1 MRKKVFI
8 TGSLLALFLLISS
21 STAFAQSLQLS
32 SDEVATIK
40 TEIHSGKPIK
50 DVLKDHNISMN
61 QIRAALG
68 STGIGKHRTKL
79 SNTQISTIATKLGL
93 DAVEVQSEIDSGKSL
108 QEILK
113 AHNITQD
120 QIRQVFGEI
129 TGAKSGTHSKKH
141 KNHS

>member
-61 QIRAALG
+61 QIRTALG
-68 STGIGKHRTKL
+68 STGIGKHRAKL
-79 SNTQISTIATKLGL
+79 SNTQISTIAAKLGL
-93 DAVEVQSEIDSGKSL
+93 DATQVQSEIHAGKSL
-108 QEILK
+108 PEILK

-129 TGAKSGTHSKKH
+129 TGVKQGVKKH
-141 KNHS
+141 KNHL

>member
-40 TEIHSGKPIK
+40 IEIHSGKPIK
-50 DVLKDHNISMN
+50 DVLKDHNIGMN

-68 STGIGKHRTKL
+68 STGIGKHRAKL
-79 SNTQISTIATKLGL
+79 SNTQISAIASRLGL
-93 DAVEVQSEIDSGKSL
+93 NADQVQSEIDAGKSL
-108 QEILK
+108 PEILK

-129 TGAKSGTHSKKH
+129 TGVAPGLKKH
-141 KNHS
+141 KNHR

>member
-50 DVLKDHNISMN
+50 DVLKDHNISMH
-61 QIRAALG
+61 QIRTALG

-79 SNTQISTIATKLGL
+79 SNTQISTIAAKLGL
-93 DAVEVQSEIDSGKSL
+93 DATQVQAEIDAGKSL
-108 QEILK
+108 PEILK
-113 AHNITQD
+113 THNITQD

-129 TGAKSGTHSKKH
+129 TGVKHGTKKH
-141 KNHS
+141 KNHR

>member
-32 SDEVATIK
+32 SDEAATIK

-50 DVLKDHNISMN
+50 DVLKDHNISMSK
-61 QIRAALG
+61 IRAALG

-79 SNTQISTIATKLGL
+79 SNTQISTIASKLEL
-93 DAVEVQSEIDSGKSL
+93 DPVQVQSEIDAGKSL
-108 QEILK
+108 PEILK

-120 QIRQVFGEI
+120 RIRQVFGEI
-129 TGAKSGTHSKKH
+129 TTATGTVKKH
-141 KNHS
+141 KNHQ